1 MQYFHLLLLA
11 YPLRMAEGE
20 GSKTVIE
27 HISRSPQGTLT
38 DIQTQYGFYARCK
51 TNHTAHQ
58 PFAIDLYHED

>member
-1 MQYFHLLLLA
+1 
-11 YPLRMAEGE
+11 MAEGE

-58 PFAIDLYHED
+58 PFAIDMYHED

>member
-1 MQYFHLLLLA
+1 MQYFHLLLA

-38 DIQTQYGFYARCK
+38 DIQTQYGFYARYGNTGCGDFK
-51 TNHTAHQ
+51 RVVQN
-58 PFAIDLYHED
+58 

>member
-1 MQYFHLLLLA
+1 MFRVLGVYNFGFTFNLNSEYILMQYFHLLLA

-38 DIQTQYGFYARCK
+38 DI
-51 TNHTAHQ
+51 
-58 PFAIDLYHED
+58 